1 MRQVQAE
8 DRSHPERNQR
18 LTGGR
23 LRQKIAL
30 DPLDNAP
37 LTMQLAAAL
46 KKAIVKGV
54 WKVGDVLPGIH
65 DLAAECNTS
74 ERVPRTV
81 LARLAAEGWV
91 RPQRGVGSVV
101 VDRGESM
108 CEVGRVLMYVRDTG
122 WSYYSAKLV
131 STLTAHLHTAGYS
144 IATISA
150 GSRSEAL
157 ACRRLETVL
166 KERWSL
172 VLLLGAGAVAR
183 QMVSESGWPFA
194 LLGDGAPLPSCT
206 APGCIGRIEMHI
218 GKALPDFIREA
229 VRRNVRRIVQ
239 FVYAEGCFDVT
250 PMLAK
255 AGVAV
260 ETVRITRR
268 NTPVDVSQGALNA
281 MRQLLKGKRGG
292 TPPVLPD
299 VFLFS
304 DDYVAQGALL
314 ALSAAG
320 VRIPA
325 DVKVVTHANKGLGP
339 VWIAPLTRLE
349 TNPMAHG
356 RAIAKGVVGYLKT
369 GRFPSGM
376 VLGSIWKPGATF

>member
-1 MRQVQAE
+1 M
-8 DRSHPERNQR
+8 
-18 LTGGR
+18 TGGR

-81 LARLAAEGWV
+81 LAQLAAEGWV
-91 RPQRGVGSVV
+91 RPRRGVGSVV
-101 VDRGESM
+101 VDRGENM
-108 CEVGRVLMYVRDTG
+108 HEVGRVLMYVRDTG

-131 STLTAHLHTAGYS
+131 STLTAHLRTTGYS
-144 IATISA
+144 VATISA

-172 VLLLGAGAVAR
+172 VLLMGAGAVAR
-183 QMVSESGWPFA
+183 QMASESGRPFA
-194 LLGDGAPLPSCT
+194 LLGDGAPLPACT
-206 APGCIGRIEMHI
+206 DPGYIGRIEIRI

-229 VRRNVRRIVQ
+229 VRRNVRRVVQ
-239 FVYAEGCFDVT
+239 FMYAEGCFDVT
-250 PMLAK
+250 PMLTT

-260 ETVRITRR
+260 ETVRIARKD
-268 NTPVDVSQGALNA
+268 TPEEVSRGALQA
-281 MRQLLKGKRGG
+281 MRQVLKGKRDS
-292 TPPVLPD
+292 LPD
-299 VFLFS
+299 LFVFT

-314 ALSAAG
+314 ALSAAA
-320 VRIPA
+320 VRIPE
-325 DVKVVTHANKGLGP
+325 DVKVSTHANRGLGP
-339 VWIAPLTRLE
+339 VWTAPLTRME
-349 TNPMAHG
+349 MDPVAHG
-356 RAIAKGVVGYLKT
+356 HAVAKAVVGYLKT
-369 GRFPSGM
+369 GAFPTGI
-376 VLGSIWKPGATF
+376 VLGSIWKPGATL

>member
-1 MRQVQAE
+1 M
-8 DRSHPERNQR
+8 
-18 LTGGR
+18 TGGR
-23 LRQKIAL
+23 LRIAL

-74 ERVPRTV
+74 ERVPRTA
-81 LARLAAEGWV
+81 LAQLAAEGWV

-108 CEVGRVLMYVRDTG
+108 REAGRVLMYVRDTG

-131 STLTAHLHTAGYS
+131 STMTAQLRTAGYS
-144 IATISA
+144 IATVSA
-150 GSRSEAL
+150 GSRSEAS
-157 ACRRLETVL
+157 ACRRFEPVL

-172 VLLLGAGAVAR
+172 VLLMGAGTVAR

-194 LLGDGAPLPSCT
+194 LLGDGAPLPPCT
-206 APGCIGRIEMHI
+206 APGCIGRIEMHN

-229 VRRNVRRIVQ
+229 VRRNVQRVVQ
-239 FVYAEGCFDVT
+239 FMYAEGGFDVT
-250 PMLAK
+250 PMLTK
-255 AGVAV
+255 AGVEV
-260 ETVRITRR
+260 ETIRITRR
-268 NTPVDVSQGALNA
+268 NTPEEVSQGALHA
-281 MRQLLKGKRGG
+281 MRQLLKGKKGG
-292 TPPVLPD
+292 KPVALPD
-299 VFLFS
+299 VFLFT

-320 VRIPA
+320 VRIPT
-325 DVKVVTHANKGLGP
+325 DVKIVTLANRGLGP
-339 VWIAPLTRLE
+339 VWTDQLTRLE
-349 TNPMAHG
+349 VDAVSHGHAMAK
-356 RAIAKGVVGYLKT
+356 AVIGYLKT
-369 GRFPSGM
+369 GFFPSGM
-376 VLGSIWKPGATF
+376 VLGSIWKLGETF